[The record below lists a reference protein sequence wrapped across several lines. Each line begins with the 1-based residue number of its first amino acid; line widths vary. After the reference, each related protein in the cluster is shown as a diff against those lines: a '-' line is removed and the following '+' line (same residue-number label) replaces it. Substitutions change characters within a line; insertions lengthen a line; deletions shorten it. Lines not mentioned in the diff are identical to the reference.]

1 MTPTICQVVHS
12 LHIGGA
18 ELLVTELSRALR
30 DRFRFVFACL
40 DSAGPLAEQLRDEGH
55 VVEVLERQSGVDWR
69 CGRRLARF
77 LREQQVAAIH
87 AHQYTPFFYAMMAR
101 GFSGR
106 TPIVFTEHGRQHP
119 DYRRLKRVV
128 CNRLLLRQDDRVIA
142 VGEAVRQ
149 ALIRHEGIPA
159 SRVELLFNGIR
170 LQLFRNAADDRA
182 MRSQVRSE
190 LGLSDSEFVVVQVAR
205 LNSLKDHATAARAIA
220 RAARQVG
227 SLRWLVVGDGE
238 ERAALEATLREQQ
251 IGGITQ
257 LLGSRRDVPRLLAAS
272 DVCLLSSISEGI
284 PLTLIEAM
292 AARLPVVATDVGGV
306 AEVVVPDFNGLL
318 APAKDDATLAQ
329 HLVRLAQ
336 DRALGPRLGRN
347 GAARAA
353 DLFSFQRMAEGYA
366 RVFEEVLEQA
376 SGSQDRPAAIS
387 RLQPTPQLPPALA
400 GGKRS

>member
-40 DSAGPLAEQLRDEGH
+40 DGAGPLAEQLRDEGH

-69 CGRRLARF
+69 CARRLARF
-77 LREQQVAAIH
+77 LREHQVAAIH

-149 ALIRHEGIPA
+149 ALIRYEGIPA
-159 SRVELLFNGIR
+159 SRVELLFNGVR

-182 MRSQVRSE
+182 MRSQVRRE

-205 LNSLKDHATAARAIA
+205 LNSLKNTNIK
-220 RAARQVG
+220 
-227 SLRWLVVGDGE
+227 
-238 ERAALEATLREQQ
+238 
-251 IGGITQ
+251 
-257 LLGSRRDVPRLLAAS
+257 
-272 DVCLLSSISEGI
+272 SI
-284 PLTLIEAM
+284 
-292 AARLPVVATDVGGV
+292 
-306 AEVVVPDFNGLL
+306 
-318 APAKDDATLAQ
+318 
-329 HLVRLAQ
+329 
-336 DRALGPRLGRN
+336 
-347 GAARAA
+347 
-353 DLFSFQRMAEGYA
+353 
-366 RVFEEVLEQA
+366 
-376 SGSQDRPAAIS
+376 
-387 RLQPTPQLPPALA
+387 
-400 GGKRS
+400 

>member
-1 MTPTICQVVHS
+1 MTHTICQVVHS

-40 DSAGPLAEQLRDEGH
+40 DGTGPLAEQLRDEGH

-69 CGRRLARF
+69 CARRFARF
-77 LREQQVAAIH
+77 LREQQVAVIH
-87 AHQYTPFFYAMMAR
+87 AHQYTPFFYALMAR
-101 GFSGR
+101 GFAGR

-128 CNRLLLRQDDRVIA
+128 CNRLLLRPDDRVIA

-306 AEVVVPDFNGLL
+306 AEVVVPDFTGLL

-329 HLVRLAQ
+329 HLIRLAQ
-336 DRALGPRLGRN
+336 DRTVGPRLGRN
-347 GAARAA
+347 GAARAT
-353 DLFSFQRMAEGYA
+353 DLFSFERMAEGYA
-366 RVFEEVLEQA
+366 KVFEEVLSVA
-376 SGSQDRPAAIS
+376 SVPFVVAEGRKRPKGLKGVTRIS
-387 RLQPTPQLPPALA
+387 T
-400 GGKRS
+400 